1 MVGDCYLQ
9 KKEESGLWAHCVG
22 SVKPLL
28 PIAAVRS
35 ASAKDTFEWSGLVVS
50 ERGAWFQLAL
60 TYLLCRGGEI
70 SKLGIAGSC
79 NDINTKYNRKSTLLC
94 QQARQTQLK
103 DLFPHCCWQSLN
115 HIQTLCDCIS
125 VFLWEKKGQIDT
137 GCGVNS
143 WQVNNKVVRH
153 QERRGLK
160 EQLTKLYVYKDETK
174 LSLDYCMHLKSTLPL
189 CLTPKCACRC
199 S

>member
-1 MVGDCYLQ
+1 M
-9 KKEESGLWAHCVG
+9 
-22 SVKPLL
+22 
-28 PIAAVRS
+28 
-35 ASAKDTFEWSGLVVS
+35 
-50 ERGAWFQLAL
+50 
-60 TYLLCRGGEI
+60 YLLCQGGEI

-174 LSLDYCMHLKSTLPL
+174 LSLDYCMHLNVSKNTINPHYSSAWPQNVRVGALNVFIWGSWGKRDAADALATVRPSLG
-189 CLTPKCACRC
+189 
-199 S
+199 